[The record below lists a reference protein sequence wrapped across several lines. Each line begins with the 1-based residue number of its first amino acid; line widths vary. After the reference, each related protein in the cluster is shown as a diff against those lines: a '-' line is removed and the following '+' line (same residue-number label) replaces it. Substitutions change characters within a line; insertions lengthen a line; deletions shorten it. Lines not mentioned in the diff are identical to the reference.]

1 MQTGVRVSRP
11 GRESVLQKYL
21 YVAIGG
27 ALGSLARFCIGSYV
41 TNRLGT
47 RFPYGTL
54 MINITACVI
63 LGFCLTLMDRR
74 AQIHEAWRF
83 LIPIGFVGAYSTFS
97 TFEWEAYA
105 TLEMGAFLNAALY
118 ITASILLGLI
128 AVWFGIFVG
137 KLLS

>member
-1 MQTGVRVSRP
+1 M
-11 GRESVLQKYL
+11 QKYL

-41 TNRLGT
+41 ANRLGT
-47 RFPYGTL
+47 RFPFGTL
-54 MINITACVI
+54 IINITACAI

-74 AQIHEAWRF
+74 TEIHDAWRYM
-83 LIPIGFVGAYSTFS
+83 IPIGFVGAYSTFS

-105 TLEMGAFLNAALY
+105 TLETGAFLSAALY
-118 ITASILLGLI
+118 ITASVLLGLI
-128 AVWFGIFVG
+128 AVWCGILLG

>member
-1 MQTGVRVSRP
+1 MTGRSD
-11 GRESVLQKYL
+11 GENALQKYL

-54 MINITACVI
+54 IINITACAI

-74 AQIHEAWRF
+74 GEIHTAWRF
-83 LIPIGFVGAYSTFS
+83 LVPIGFVGAYSTFS
-97 TFEWEAYA
+97 TFEWEAYSS
-105 TLEMGAFLNAALY
+105 LEMGAFFIAPLY
-118 ITASILLGLI
+118 ITASVLLGLF
-128 AVWFGIFVG
+128 AVWCGILIA